1 MDKFVTNRGKPGL
14 LYDGFQH
21 RIHREAKSLRTL
33 WCTKKECNATCT
45 TDLSDLTVLD
55 GWFEHNHS
63 EPDERLIQRHKVRQ
77 ECKRKASDEPGER
90 PNKIIMTEIAKQ
102 DTTDLLPGVVK
113 SVRQGIYRRREKRN
127 QDCQSREKKCTRR

>member
-33 WCTKKECNATCT
+33 WCTNKECNATCT

-55 GWFEHNHS
+55 GRFEHNHS

-90 PNKIIMTEIAKQ
+90 SNKIIMTEIAK
-102 DTTDLLPGVVK
+102 
-113 SVRQGIYRRREKRN
+113 
-127 QDCQSREKKCTRR
+127 